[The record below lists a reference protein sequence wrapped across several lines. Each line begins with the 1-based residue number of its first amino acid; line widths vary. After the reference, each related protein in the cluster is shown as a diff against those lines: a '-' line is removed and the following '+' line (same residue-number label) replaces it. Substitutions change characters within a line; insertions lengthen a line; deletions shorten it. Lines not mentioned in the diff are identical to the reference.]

1 MTLILDSGHPRLG
14 EGRRAAFGN
23 SFLLGHVRHKCP
35 FGVQGTRRNVGF
47 RWNREG
53 FQAVR
58 ERTDV
63 WRREGLNANGLQQI
77 QVRVLERLESGRPA
91 LRA

>member
-1 MTLILDSGHPRLG
+1 MG
-14 EGRRAAFGN
+14 
-23 SFLLGHVRHKCP
+23 C
-35 FGVQGTRRNVGF
+35 

>member
-1 MTLILDSGHPRLG
+1 LG
-14 EGRRAAFGN
+14 DVWQEW
-23 SFLLGHVRHKCP
+23 P
-35 FGVQGTRRNVGF
+35 FDVQGTRRNVGF